1 MVYKYD
7 PVKYC
12 REDESFNQT
21 SSNCALL
28 APETIQYSR
37 CVWDFSSRKMSQI
50 FLIGRMVTG
59 FLLPILI
66 ITVSYAFIWRTA
78 SNLQ

>member
-12 REDESFNQT
+12 RVENNGTLNSTDCELF
-21 SSNCALL
+21 SS
-28 APETIQYSR
+28 ETVQYSR
-37 CVWDFSSRKMSQI
+37 CVWDFSSRFMSKI

-59 FLLPILI
+59 FVLPILI
-66 ITVSYAFIWRTA
+66 IAVSYAFIWRTA